1 MRGAASAAPLYQWR
15 NDRMFTIETPRLI
28 LTSTPLDVMKTRIE
42 RDDFVAA
49 VPVSIDRD
57 GQHVSHVLS
66 VHFVPEWSGG
76 PLASYPHR
84 IAEREAHSERDEW
97 RESLGTIIDRA
108 ELVAVGGMGFKDL
121 PGEPGEAGTVEIGY
135 DINPSYQGRGYATEM
150 VRAAVVWALRQPTM
164 RRVTAECLEDNAA
177 SIRVLEKAG
186 FAQIGRRM
194 DDEGPLL
201 LWERR
206 ANASELA

>member
-1 MRGAASAAPLYQWR
+1 
-15 NDRMFTIETPRLI
+15 MFTIETPRLI
-28 LTSTPLDVMKTRIE
+28 LTPTPLDVMKTRLE
-42 RDDFVAA
+42 RDDSVAA
-49 VPVSIDRD
+49 VLVSIDRD
-57 GQHVSHVLS
+57 GRRVSHVLS

-76 PLASYPHR
+76 PLTSYPRR
-84 IAEREAHSERDEW
+84 IAEREAHPERDKW
-97 RESLGTIIDRA
+97 RESLGAIIDRT

-150 VRAAVVWALRQPTM
+150 VRAAVAWALRQPTM
-164 RRVTAECLEDNAA
+164 RCVTAKCLEDNAA

-186 FAQIGRRM
+186 FVRIGRGM

-206 ANASELA
+206 Q